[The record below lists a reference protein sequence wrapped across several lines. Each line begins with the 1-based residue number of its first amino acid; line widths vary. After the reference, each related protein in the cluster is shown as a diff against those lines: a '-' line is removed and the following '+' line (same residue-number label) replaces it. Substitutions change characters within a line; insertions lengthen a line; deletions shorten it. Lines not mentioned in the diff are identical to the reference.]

1 VKSSLLRKCVA
12 AGIAV
17 AAIAFLA
24 AGVERVTSCA
34 AAQTT
39 AANETQILETNDHRI
54 RVVTL
59 AKGLS
64 YPWSMAFLPD
74 GSMLVTERPGRLRIL
89 RNGVL
94 QPGPIA
100 GVPEV
105 RAINQGGL
113 MEIALHPNFAQNNL
127 VYMTYSKAGPG
138 EASAT
143 TALYRARFDGKQLTD
158 GRDIFVADAWSET
171 NLHFGS
177 RLAFGRDGMLY
188 MSIGE
193 RNQRQRAQNTNDHA
207 GKILRLRDDGSVP
220 SDNPFVGKAGY
231 KPEIYSYGHRS
242 PQGLAIHPE
251 TGEVWESEHGPLG
264 GDEVNVIQ
272 PGRNYGWPVITYG
285 REYNGAVIT
294 DQPVREGM
302 EQPRFFW
309 VPAIGMSGLTF
320 YTGDRFPAWKGHAF
334 VGALSHLQIQLVRLQ
349 GTSPRVME
357 RESILAPLRQRV
369 RDVRQG
375 PDGFLYVATDS
386 DYGRRDGTGMILR
399 IEPAG

>member
-1 VKSSLLRKCVA
+1 VKSQFLHSAVKFGVVA
-12 AGIAV
+12 AVLTLFVVTAV
-17 AAIAFLA
+17 VQRT
-24 AGVERVTSCA
+24 AGSAV
-34 AAQTT
+34 QTT
-39 AANETQILETNDHRI
+39 GSETQVLETNDHRI

-64 YPWSMAFLPD
+64 YPWSLTFLPD
-74 GSMLVTERPGRLRIL
+74 GSIFVTERPGRLRIM

-94 QPGPIA
+94 QTEPVA

-113 MEIALHPNFAQNNL
+113 MEIALHPNFAQNNF

-138 EASAT
+138 ESSAT
-143 TALYRARFDGKQLTD
+143 TALYRARFDGKQLRE
-158 GRDIFVADAWSET
+158 GRDIFVAEAWSET

-188 MSIGE
+188 MTIGE
-193 RNQRQRAQNTNDHA
+193 RNQRQRAQDTNDHA
-207 GKILRLRDDGSVP
+207 GKILRLRDDGTVP
-220 SDNPFVGKAGY
+220 NDNPFVGKAGY

-242 PQGLAIHPE
+242 PQGLAIHPQ
-251 TGEVWESEHGPLG
+251 TGELWESEHGPLG

-272 PGRNYGWPVITYG
+272 AGRNYGWPVITYG
-285 REYNGAVIT
+285 REYNGDIIT
-294 DQPVREGM
+294 DQPVRAGM

-309 VPAIGMSGLTF
+309 VPAIGISGLTF
-320 YTGDRFPAWKGHAF
+320 YTGDRFPAWKGHMF
-334 VGALSHLQIQLVRLQ
+334 VGALSHLQVQLVRLQ

-386 DYGRRDGTGMILR
+386 DYSRRDATGMILR
-399 IEPAG
+399 IEPAS